1 MVAGHL
7 REQNGVYQVILN
19 WMDSSGRR
27 RSKSIS
33 TGLQIKGNKKRAEA
47 ILRKMRAEFNPKD
60 TELNSG
66 MNFDQ
71 FLEKWLQEQVS
82 LMSPSE
88 YAEFSYCTSTSIL
101 PYFKKVNKPLAKM
114 TSTDIEDYFNTT
126 RSAQNCPTSL
136 LVQLHKTLVLC
147 FSYAINLGWIKENPA
162 LSVNPFQGVSQ
173 ILFTDY
179 LKDWLHMMEANVR
192 RTTFAGYS
200 KCVLKDIIPYFEEH
214 HPGLRLIDVTAM
226 SIQGFYT
233 YEKLERGLS
242 TNTIRR
248 RHANIR
254 KALQYAF
261 INDLIPANPA
271 AKVELPG
278 PQPYQAHY
286 YNAKQLEAMFTIFKG
301 DPAEFGVIT
310 AAFYGLRRGEIIGL
324 KWDAIDFDD
333 KTIMIRHTVTDVY
346 IDGKLEIMSSDTTK
360 TKSSYRTLPLVPA
373 FEEILLKMKAEQARN
388 KKLCGRSYCTD
399 YLDYIYVNPLGEL
412 IRPDFLSHHVPDMLV
427 KHNMPRIRFH
437 DLRHSCASL
446 LYANGI
452 PMKDIQAWLGH
463 STIATTANIYTH
475 LKEESKINSANAI
488 SSILPPV

>member
-19 WMDSSGRR
+19 WVDSAGRR

-47 ILRKMRAEFNPKD
+47 ILHKMRAEFNPED
-60 TELNSG
+60 AELNSG
-66 MNFDQ
+66 MYFSQ

-88 YAEFSYCTSTSIL
+88 YAEFSYCTTTSIL
-101 PYFKKVNKPLAKM
+101 PYFKKAQKSLSKM
-114 TSTDIEDYFNTT
+114 TSSDIDDFFNDL
-126 RSAQNCPTSL
+126 RKNRDCPTSF

-147 FSYAINLGWIKENPA
+147 FSYAISLGWIKENPA
-162 LSVNPFQGVSQ
+162 LNVNPFQCVSQ
-173 ILFTDY
+173 IFFTDF

-200 KCVLKDIIPYFEEH
+200 KTIMKDIIPYFEEH
-214 HPGLRLIDVTAM
+214 HPGLRLVDVTAM
-226 SIQGFYT
+226 NIQAYYT

-271 AKVELPG
+271 TKVQLPS

-310 AAFYGLRRGEIIGL
+310 AAFYGLRRGEIVGL

-333 KTIMIRHTVTDVY
+333 KTITIRHTVTDVY
-346 IDGKLEIMSSDTTK
+346 IDGKLETMRTDTTK
-360 TKSSYRTLPLVPA
+360 TKSSYRTLPLVPT
-373 FEEILLKMKAEQARN
+373 FEELLLKMKSEQARN
-388 KKLCGRSYCTD
+388 RKLCGSCYCTD
-399 YLDYIYVNPLGEL
+399 YLDYIYVNEMGEL
-412 IRPDFLSHHVPDMLV
+412 MRPDFLSRHVPEMLV

-475 LKEESKINSANAI
+475 LQEDSKINSANAI